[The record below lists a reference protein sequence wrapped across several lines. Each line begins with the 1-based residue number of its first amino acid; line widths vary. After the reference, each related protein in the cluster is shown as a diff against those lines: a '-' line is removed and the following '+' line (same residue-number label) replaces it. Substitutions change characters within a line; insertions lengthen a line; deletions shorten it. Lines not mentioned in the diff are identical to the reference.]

1 MAQPGSTGEAVG
13 ENAMPASACSAAVNH
28 ESLHQTACITTLLSG
43 CKVQG
48 VSVDAEGVTHA

>member
-28 ESLHQTACITTLLSG
+28 ESLHQTTRVNYEAVALEYKEC
-43 CKVQG
+43 Q
-48 VSVDAEGVTHA
+48 